1 MYNWDLTIGE
11 YDNISSDFTIERSL
25 EVSIKCEEASTSIG
39 DDSTRILAMASQS
52 RNLIVKLNKG
62 FRLGSR
68 TVANSSVDLVA
79 PIASLNSQ
87 RQAYV
92 VC

>member
-39 DDSTRILAMASQS
+39 DDSTRILAMASRS
-52 RNLIVKLNKG
+52 RNLIVDKG